1 MTKLYLIRHAEAEGN
16 LYRIAHG
23 QYNSIL
29 TDRGMEQVEALRR
42 RFADEHIDAVYSS
55 DLCRT
60 CTTATALYVPRKLPL
75 HKRRDLREYHMGVWE
90 QRTWGEIE
98 RADMEQLT
106 NFTRRLDLWRVAE
119 AETAAQVRDRMVAA
133 VRDIARENPG
143 KTVAAFSH
151 GAALRTLLGTLQ
163 GYTLEEMGQTPHG
176 DNTAVS
182 LLEIEGDDIR
192 VVFRDDNSHIR
203 ENLSTFAQQKWWKRP
218 NAIEPGLAFD
228 PLAEEDQATYAGDC
242 GFTPDGDKEARL
254 ASLEGEPVGVI
265 RLDLNRDAAL
275 GLGWI
280 ETYVMLPKWR
290 RQGYG
295 VQLLGQAVQRYR
307 ALGRDKLRCAVASDN
322 QEGCRF
328 AQRYG
333 FQAVDEQGGTVIY
346 EKYIGYPATYT
357 GELEA

>member
-90 QRTWGEIE
+90 QMSWGEIE
-98 RADMEQLT
+98 RTDREQLT
-106 NFTRRLDLWRVAE
+106 NFTRRLDLWRVRE

-163 GYTLEEMGQTPHG
+163 GCTLEEIGQTSLG

-228 PLAEEDQATYAGDC
+228 PLAEKDQATYAGDC

-254 ASLEGEPVGVI
+254 ATLEGEPVGVI
-265 RLDLNRDAAL
+265 RLDLARDAEQ
-275 GLGWI
+275 GIGWI

-307 ALGRDKLRCAVASDN
+307 AMGRDKLRCAVAADN
-322 QEGCRF
+322 QEGDRF
-328 AQRYG
+328 VRRYG
-333 FQAVDEQGGTVIY
+333 FRAVEEQGGTVIY